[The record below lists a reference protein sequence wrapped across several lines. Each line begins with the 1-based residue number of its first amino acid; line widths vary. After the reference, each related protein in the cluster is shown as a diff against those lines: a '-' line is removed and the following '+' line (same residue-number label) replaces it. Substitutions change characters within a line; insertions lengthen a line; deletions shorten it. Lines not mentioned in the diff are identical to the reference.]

1 MDSRRNRELF
11 ALPPYVLYVAQAFP
25 PARQLRK
32 LRIFPDGDPGPTG
45 EEEAGGVSAKR
56 PRKRDPASFWKVF
69 GFDRGD
75 DDAVL
80 APATVGYGMS
90 PACDA
95 FDLVDL
101 PPDYRPLPDEPAPD
115 RTFALLW
122 RLEWDR
128 VYKIVVLFSIL

>member
-1 MDSRRNRELF
+1 
-11 ALPPYVLYVAQAFP
+11 
-25 PARQLRK
+25 
-32 LRIFPDGDPGPTG
+32 
-45 EEEAGGVSAKR
+45 
-56 PRKRDPASFWKVF
+56 
-69 GFDRGD
+69 
-75 DDAVL
+75 
-80 APATVGYGMS
+80 MS

-128 VYKIVVLFSIL
+128 VYKIVVLFSILCCYEA